1 MSLIVKKTLNN
12 KKRKNSKRRPC
23 MFCLDKME
31 YIDYKNVE
39 VISKFINTH
48 GKILSSRVTGTCARH
63 QRGLST
69 AIKRARIMALI
80 PFISESIRR

>member
-48 GKILSSRVTGTCARH
+48 GKILSSRLTGTCARH

-80 PFISESIRR
+80 PFISERIRR

>member
-48 GKILSSRVTGTCARH
+48 GKILPSRVTGTCARH
-63 QRGLST
+63 QRGLSI

-80 PFISESIRR
+80 PFISERIRR

>member
-12 KKRKNSKRRPC
+12 KKRKNSKRRHC
-23 MFCLDKME
+23 MNCLDKME

-80 PFISESIRR
+80 PFISERIRR

>member
-63 QRGLST
+63 QRGLSI

-80 PFISESIRR
+80 PFISERIRR

>member
-69 AIKRARIMALI
+69 AIKRARIMAVI
-80 PFISESIRR
+80 PFTSERIRR